1 LNVPGKIVFKN
12 VENMTLSE
20 AENSNSSIAAI
31 ELLNDGDGHFAV
43 IKHDNKIRLASV
55 ICVCGENVKGKDS
68 HSCAWTGAGNGI
80 SKVYDIKWQAYTATS
95 GKMPGYDKEGYYYL
109 TNDLK
114 LTGQSDITVTSYL
127 DLNGKTITCSDNTRN
142 IALRTAG
149 IAYSIADSKEG
160 GTIKLSENY
169 AYTAGYGGV
178 VWYTAA
184 ATFNMYGG
192 TIDLTNVL
200 KAPTAPNNAGDEY
213 HLIDISAGAT
223 FAVYGGEIK
232 CAQNGDCIGARGNG
246 KINVSGGTIY
256 GEVVLRTATDS
267 VTVGGNAKVGVPLT
281 NASTSYG
288 ISAWEDNTQVM
299 CKNLTENA
307 DIRIVSSKIKLVE
320 AEDSSSALSAVTL
333 MNNDDGH
340 FAVVKHNNKLR
351 IASVICVCGANV
363 TGQESHSCAWTGA
376 ENGLSKVYDIKWQA
390 HTATTGN
397 MPGYNEAGYYYLT
410 NDLKLTGQSDITVTS
425 YLDLNGKT
433 ITCNDTS
440 RNICLR
446 AAGIAY
452 SVADSKEGGTIKVS
466 ENYAYTAGYGGVIWY
481 TAAATF
487 NMYGGT
493 IDMTNTPKAPTNPNN
508 AGDEYHLI
516 DISAAGT
523 FAVCGGEI
531 KPAQNGDCI
540 GSRGNGK
547 IIVSGGTIYGE
558 VVLRN
563 ASDSITVGGDAK
575 VGIPLTNVSTGYC
588 ISAWAANTPL
598 NSVNVT
604 SQAQIVISSPAAFK
618 LSGTGAKEAF
628 VLPSGY
634 EVVDTSG
641 QLSIQAK

>member
-55 ICVCGENVKGKDS
+55 ICVCGENVTGKDS

-80 SKVYDIKWQAYTATS
+80 SKVYDIKWQAYSEAT
-95 GKMPGYDKEGYYYL
+95 GTMPGCGTAGYYYL
-109 TNDLK
+109 TKDLK
-114 LTGQSDITVTSYL
+114 LTSQSDIYATSCL
-127 DLNGKTITCSDNTRN
+127 DLNGKAITLNDTSRN
-142 IALRTAG
+142 IALRSAG
-149 IAYSIADSKEG
+149 ITYSIADSKG
-160 GTIKLSENY
+160 NGTITASESYSY
-169 AYTAGYGGV
+169 AKGYGGV
-178 VWYTAA
+178 VWYSAA

-192 TIDLTNVL
+192 TIDLTNINS
-200 KAPTAPNNAGDEY
+200 APYSGNDEY
-213 HLIDISAGAT
+213 YLIDLSLGAT

-232 CAQNGDCIGARGNG
+232 SAQNGDCIGSRGNG
-246 KINVSGGTIY
+246 KILVSGGTIY
-256 GEVVLRTATDS
+256 GKVVLRNASDS
-267 VTVGGNAKVGVPLT
+267 VTVGGDAKVGIPLT
-281 NASTSYG
+281 NVSTSYG
-288 ISAWEDNTQVM
+288 ISAWEDNTKVN

-307 DIRIVSSKIKLVE
+307 DIRIVSTKIELVE
-320 AEDSSSALSAVTL
+320 AEDSSSAVEAVTL
-333 MNNDDGH
+333 MNTDDAH

-376 ENGLSKVYDIKWQA
+376 GNGISKVYDIKWQA
-390 HTATTGN
+390 YSEATGT
-397 MPGYNEAGYYYLT
+397 MPGCGTAGYYYLT
-410 NDLKLTGQSDITVTS
+410 KDLKLTSQSDIYATS
-425 YLDLNGKT
+425 CLDLNGKA
-433 ITCNDTS
+433 ITLNDTS
-440 RNICLR
+440 RNIALR
-446 AAGIAY
+446 SAGITY
-452 SVADSKEGGTIKVS
+452 SIADSKGNGTITAS
-466 ENYAYTAGYGGVIWY
+466 ESYSYAKGYGGVVWY
-481 TAAATF
+481 SAAATF

-493 IDMTNTPKAPTNPNN
+493 IDLTNINSAPYSGN
-508 AGDEYHLI
+508 DEYYLI
-516 DISAAGT
+516 DLSLGAT
-523 FAVCGGEI
+523 FAVYGGEI
-531 KPAQNGDCI
+531 KSAQNGDCI

-547 IIVSGGTIYGE
+547 ILVSGGTIYGK

-563 ASDSITVGGDAK
+563 ASDSVTVGGDAK
-575 VGIPLTNVSTGYC
+575 VGIPLTNVSTGYG
-588 ISAWAANTPL
+588 ISAWSAHTPL

-604 SQAQIVISSPAAFK
+604 DKAKIVISSPAALK